1 MDEHLAVRIAS
12 RGGGVRLIPCLQV
25 MVAAQEGEALPELR
39 RSNLKRPSGVLPS
52 PSANAAPWEAEP
64 RVLCIRN
71 TTLPPAHP
79 ITAAALPDV
88 PTI

>member
-1 MDEHLAVRIAS
+1 M
-12 RGGGVRLIPCLQV
+12 
-25 MVAAQEGEALPELR
+25 R

-52 PSANAAPWEAEP
+52 PSANAAPWEAET
-64 RVLCIRN
+64 RATCIRN
-71 TTLPPAHP
+71 TTLPSAHP